1 MDLEICF
8 NIFGIW
14 KNCKLTNLAL
24 YGLWKILALIIRFV
38 IPFFFHISRQQEAE
52 ASAGGGVTSAPLVSE
67 LRLLRQR
74 KDELEGHLS
83 SLQESRKHLMHQ
95 LEGLMRM
102 LKVTLQK
109 YLSVFLFYT
118 VTSYSTAPFPTV
130 LSVLGSISNTLYNA
144 QIVNSLSFKLKYV

>member
-1 MDLEICF
+1 M
-8 NIFGIW
+8 
-14 KNCKLTNLAL
+14 KKLQINKLSDV
-24 YGLWKILALIIRFV
+24 RFV
-38 IPFFFHISRQQEAE
+38 KNSITYNSFCNPFFFHISRQQEAE

-118 VTSYSTAPFPTV
+118 VTSYSTAQM
-130 LSVLGSISNTLYNA
+130 A
-144 QIVNSLSFKLKYV
+144 